1 MFARGY
7 LIDFECK
14 MKTTLL
20 NKVNSHV
27 LKFDTAGVKTVS
39 D

>member
-20 NKVNSHV
+20 NKVNFHI
-27 LKFDTAGVKTVS
+27 LIFDIAGVKIIPN
-39 D
+39 